1 MSQIQAAE
9 GGSPVPERP
18 TPRSGVETAYLSPE
32 AVLYD
37 DDAGTVIH
45 LNASAASIWMTLDG
59 RLDAG
64 GIASELS
71 QVFDV
76 PPDRLRPDI
85 DAALRDF
92 ARRNLIVEGA

>member
-1 MSQIQAAE
+1 MTQIQATGDGAA
-9 GGSPVPERP
+9 VPERP
-18 TPRSGVETAYLSPE
+18 RPRSGVETAYLSPA

-37 DDAGTVIH
+37 DASGTVVH
-45 LNASAASIWMTLDG
+45 LNASAAAIWMTLDG
-59 RLDAG
+59 RLDVG

-76 PPDRLRPDI
+76 PPDTLRPDI

>member
-1 MSQIQAAE
+1 
-9 GGSPVPERP
+9 
-18 TPRSGVETAYLSPE
+18 
-32 AVLYD
+32 
-37 DDAGTVIH
+37 
-45 LNASAASIWMTLDG
+45 MTLDG